1 MDNNKK
7 QDFIIDIENLVDQ
20 LEGNVSFLNEIL
32 INFLNNAS
40 ILLDKLNNA
49 NDNNDQKTIMKTAH
63 SITNVFS
70 SVLIYSSSELS
81 KKIEMEAKNNNLDKC
96 KPLIAAINK
105 ELNSIFDYIKQNY
118 L

>member
-1 MDNNKK
+1 MDNKKK

-40 ILLDKLNNA
+40 ILLDTLNNA
-49 NDNNDQKTIMKTAH
+49 NDSNDRTTIIKTAH
-63 SITNVFS
+63 SITNAFS

-81 KKIEMEAKNNNLDKC
+81 KQIEMEAKNNNFEKC
-96 KPLIAAINK
+96 KSLIAAIND